1 MRRLTSWCWPICLVL
16 VIAGQTQAAE
26 RNCGVTDWWL
36 WPLFAEHFILEDGR
50 VLDASTPQQH
60 SSSEGQSYAMFF
72 ALIANDRDTFQRLW
86 SWSVMNLASGDIEK
100 NLPAWYWGRRD
111 DGSWGVLDANSAA
124 DADMW
129 FVYSLL
135 EAGNRWQ
142 KQSYIDDAKHLLRN
156 IEQREFAEL
165 PALGRMLLPGYQGFV
180 LPDRLWVLNP
190 SYLPLPLLR
199 RLEKISP
206 QGGWE
211 QVSGAMPRL
220 IGESSPKGFAP
231 DWVGYRAVAP
241 NRGVF
246 VESMLKGGTG
256 SYDAIRTYLWAG
268 LVSREDPLAASVL
281 KALPGMAKAV
291 AVNGL
296 PPEKVDIAQGTTL
309 GVGSFGF
316 SAALVP
322 YLQAMNQPWLADL
335 QQRRVIDELKLSVSP
350 QRLETGQPPYY
361 DFVLSLFA
369 LGWLEQQY
377 SFRPDGGID
386 LKWEATCPRGATSSH

>member
-1 MRRLTSWCWPICLVL
+1 M
-16 VIAGQTQAAE
+16 
-26 RNCGVTDWWL
+26 
-36 WPLFAEHFILEDGR
+36 
-50 VLDASTPQQH
+50 
-60 SSSEGQSYAMFF
+60 
-72 ALIANDRDTFQRLW
+72 
-86 SWSVMNLASGDIEK
+86 
-100 NLPAWYWGRRD
+100 
-111 DGSWGVLDANSAA
+111 
-124 DADMW
+124 
-129 FVYSLL
+129 
-135 EAGNRWQ
+135 
-142 KQSYIDDAKHLLRN
+142 
-156 IEQREFAEL
+156 
-165 PALGRMLLPGYQGFV
+165 
-180 LPDRLWVLNP
+180 
-190 SYLPLPLLR
+190 
-199 RLEKISP
+199 
-206 QGGWE
+206 
-211 QVSGAMPRL
+211 
-220 IGESSPKGFAP
+220 
-231 DWVGYRAVAP
+231 
-241 NRGVF
+241 
-246 VESMLKGGTG
+246 
-256 SYDAIRTYLWAG
+256 
-268 LVSREDPLAASVL
+268 L